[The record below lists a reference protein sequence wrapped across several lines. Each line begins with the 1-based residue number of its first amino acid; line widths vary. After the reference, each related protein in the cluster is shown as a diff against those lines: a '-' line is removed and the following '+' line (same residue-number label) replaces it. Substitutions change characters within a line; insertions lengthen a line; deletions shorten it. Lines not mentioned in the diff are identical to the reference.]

1 MQIFNQSKLSLGW
14 FFDWKNQPKKL
25 KKVRKII
32 MMLCT
37 YFAGRA
43 NTTICEFVADTV
55 EELMNDAPTTTKKGT
70 GNFSHFTQCV
80 PIGST
85 CTVGNGGSTKVF
97 MLFSDGWQEV

>member
-1 MQIFNQSKLSLGW
+1 
-14 FFDWKNQPKKL
+14 
-25 KKVRKII
+25 

-37 YFAGRA
+37 YFPGRA
-43 NTTICEFVADTV
+43 NKTKCEFVCDTV